1 MKALRVLRTLS
12 SKPSKTPLNPASFF
26 HRFYAAQPQEDDSG
40 HNPPFSDSENGS
52 DSVFDSTHYAIPSIG
67 SDSKP
72 ETPRK
77 PTWDNKY
84 RSKANKLI
92 GVDTHKEKLRRLEE
106 EEEQKSRVL
115 AKALLEAALERA
127 DDEESGEEEMVKEDD
142 QKALSVGIIGAP
154 NAGKSALTN
163 YMVGTKV
170 SAVSRKTNTT
180 THEVLG
186 VMTKGDTQI
195 CFFDTPGLTLS
206 NKGCPYKDFKVRVE
220 SAWSSVTLY
229 NVLIVIF
236 DVHRHLTRPDVR
248 VIGLI
253 KRMGALPHP
262 VQKRILCMNKV
273 DLVEKKK
280 DLLKVAEEFKDLPGY
295 ERHFMISGLKGSGV
309 KDLTQYL
316 MDQAYVCFGW
326 KEFFKICLVYMNL
339 IIFLA
344 NVTAV
349 HYILSSSVVFVKRSW
364 DEDPLI
370 MTEEVMK
377 NISLEVVRERL
388 LDHVH
393 QEIPY
398 TIEHR
403 LMDWKE
409 LRDGSLRIE
418 QHLITNKLSQ
428 RKILVGKKGNKIGRI
443 GMEANEEL
451 RSIFK
456 RDVHLILQVG
466 TKVSAVSRKTN
477 TTTHEVLG
485 VMTKGD
491 TQICFFDTPGLT
503 LSNKGCPYKDFKVR
517 VESAWSSVT
526 LYNVLIVIFDVHR
539 HLTRPDVRVIG
550 LIKRM
555 GALPHPVQKRILC
568 MNKVDLVE
576 KKKDLLKVAE
586 EFKDLPGYER
596 HFMISGLKG
605 SGVKDLTQ
613 YLMDQAYVCFGWKEF
628 FKICLVYM
636 NLIIFLA
643 NVTAVHYILSSS
655 VVFVKRSWDEDPLIM
670 TEEVM
675 KNISLEVVRERLLD
689 HVHQE
694 IPYTIEHRL
703 MDWKELRDGS
713 LRIEQ
718 HLITNK
724 LSQRKILVGKKGNK
738 IGRIGMEANE
748 ELRSIFK
755 RDVHLILQ
763 LKQQL
768 KNGKNMIDLGN
779 GTNFI
784 LVVIPSRKEKL

>member
-40 HNPPFSDSENGS
+40 HNPSFSDSENGS

-92 GVDTHKEKLRRLEE
+92 GVDTPKEKLRRLEA

-115 AKALLEAALERA
+115 AKALLEAALQRA
-127 DDEESGEEEMVKEDD
+127 DDEESGEEEEMVKEED

-229 NVLIVIF
+229 DVLIVIF

-316 MDQAYVCFGW
+316 MDQACELFSIV
-326 KEFFKICLVYMNL
+326 
-339 IIFLA
+339 IIA
-344 NVTAV
+344 
-349 HYILSSSVVFVKRSW
+349 VKRSW

-456 RDVHLILQVG
+456 RDVHLILQV
-466 TKVSAVSRKTN
+466 R
-477 TTTHEVLG
+477 
-485 VMTKGD
+485 
-491 TQICFFDTPGLT
+491 
-503 LSNKGCPYKDFKVR
+503 
-517 VESAWSSVT
+517 
-526 LYNVLIVIFDVHR
+526 
-539 HLTRPDVRVIG
+539 
-550 LIKRM
+550 
-555 GALPHPVQKRILC
+555 
-568 MNKVDLVE
+568 
-576 KKKDLLKVAE
+576 LK
-586 EFKDLPGYER
+586 
-596 HFMISGLKG
+596 
-605 SGVKDLTQ
+605 
-613 YLMDQAYVCFGWKEF
+613 
-628 FKICLVYM
+628 
-636 NLIIFLA
+636 
-643 NVTAVHYILSSS
+643 
-655 VVFVKRSWDEDPLIM
+655 
-670 TEEVM
+670 
-675 KNISLEVVRERLLD
+675 
-689 HVHQE
+689 
-694 IPYTIEHRL
+694 
-703 MDWKELRDGS
+703 
-713 LRIEQ
+713 
-718 HLITNK
+718 
-724 LSQRKILVGKKGNK
+724 
-738 IGRIGMEANE
+738 
-748 ELRSIFK
+748 
-755 RDVHLILQ
+755 
-763 LKQQL
+763 
-768 KNGKNMIDLGN
+768 
-779 GTNFI
+779 
-784 LVVIPSRKEKL
+784 